1 MLQLMIIEQRYAL
14 KDSSGSTLAKI
25 VGLSDYQPS
34 KSGAVREWKVTYNAA
49 EGDDTQEDIFYSFAQ
64 METSLSER
72 FFAGSV
78 ETFEKLLEQVA

>member
-1 MLQLMIIEQRYAL
+1 MIIEQRYAL
-14 KDSSGSTLAKI
+14 KDSSGGTLAKI
-25 VGLSDYQPS
+25 VGFNDYQPG

-49 EGDDTQEDIFYSFAQ
+49 GGDDSQEDVFYSFAQ

-78 ETFEKLLEQVA
+78 ETFKKLLEQIA